1 MDSIIDDVEM
11 MRSGDKS
18 VPCHAIGYY
27 NVWWSKSHI
36 IEVEGSATWRET
48 ITFTT
53 KNTLKILVLHQ
64 NQSLNML
71 KNSNNYSDTTAV

>member
-27 NVWWSKSHI
+27 NV
-36 IEVEGSATWRET
+36 
-48 ITFTT
+48 
-53 KNTLKILVLHQ
+53 
-64 NQSLNML
+64 
-71 KNSNNYSDTTAV
+71 